1 MSIESLIFN
10 VALLFLMLIPG
21 FIMAKCHLSVEG
33 LGKGLANLV
42 LYIAQPALIVSAYI
56 RPFDAKILENVIVVF
71 ALSVISHIIFAIVAF
86 SSFRRAEDG
95 RAKILRFATIF
106 SNAAYMGIPLIVGLL
121 GTEAAIYASVYSI
134 TFNLFI
140 WSLGVF
146 ICTGDKK
153 QASLRKVVLH
163 PVTISSVLGLLLFF
177 LPIDAYVPE
186 LLVTGLAML
195 KELVAP
201 LSMII
206 IGLRLADLSLGGILR
221 DRYLYEFLL
230 LRLLALPT
238 IIFLLMYLLRFLSA
252 PISHVAATVILIS
265 AATPAATAT
274 SMFAEKF
281 DCDAPY
287 AGALVSISTI
297 LSIVT
302 MPLVSLLLSLMA

>member
-1 MSIESLIFN
+1 MIVESLVFN

-21 FIMAKCHLSVEG
+21 FVMAKYRLSSEG
-33 LGKGLANLV
+33 FGKGLANIV
-42 LYIAQPALIVSAYI
+42 LYFAQPALIVSAYI
-56 RPFDAKILENVIVVF
+56 RPYDARILENLIVVF
-71 ALSVISHIIFAIVAF
+71 LFSVLSHLLFTAAAF
-86 SSFRRAEDG
+86 LFFHRAEEG
-95 RAKILRFATIF
+95 RAKMLRFATIF
-106 SNAAYMGIPLIVGLL
+106 SNAAYMGIPLIVAIL
-121 GTEAAIYASVYSI
+121 GEEAAIYASIYSS
-134 TFNLFI
+134 TFNLFV

-153 QASLRKVVLH
+153 QASLKKVALH

-177 LPIDAYVPE
+177 LPIDMYVPSI
-186 LLVTGLAML
+186 LVTGLSML

-206 IGLRLADLSLGGILR
+206 IGLRLAELSLKGVFR
-221 DRYLYEFLL
+221 DRYLYGYLT

-238 IIFLLMYLLRFLSA
+238 IIFFIMYGLRFIGL
-252 PISHVAATVILIS
+252 PITDVAVTVILIS

-281 DCDAPY
+281 DCDAAY
-287 AGALVSISTI
+287 AGMLVAISTI

-302 MPLVSLLLSLMA
+302 MPLVSLLLQLL